1 MVGGFGGLENNFCCR
16 NANKTKVGFDLVI
29 WGF

>member
-1 MVGGFGGLENNFCCR
+1 MVLGGLEKNFCCG